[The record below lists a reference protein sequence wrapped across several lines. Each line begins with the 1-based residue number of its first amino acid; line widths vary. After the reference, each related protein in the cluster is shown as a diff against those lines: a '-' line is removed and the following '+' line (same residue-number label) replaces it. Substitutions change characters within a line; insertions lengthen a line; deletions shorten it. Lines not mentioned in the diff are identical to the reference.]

1 LYFGAR
7 PYGNERDL
15 ERFEY
20 TQSVEIRERD
30 PLASDLD
37 HLVRLEFGQSVG
49 DGLAI
54 DAQHVGQVL
63 MRVTCYL
70 MRGVFEFEE
79 QSRKPRRDGLKCGLL
94 LLSFFLDELGAART
108 EAPRGGLWSERP
120 LTELIDFILERFHA
134 PLRSDLPALVELA
147 KKVEDVHAG
156 KPSCPRGIAQHLAHV
171 LVEVEIH
178 LAKEERI
185 LFPLIRAGR
194 GPTALMPIKVM
205 MQEHEDHGVNLRRTR
220 ALTGDLAAPPE
231 ACASWRSLYQGL
243 AQLEADLMEHIHL
256 ENNVLFPRALRE
268 APSEAAL

>member
-1 LYFGAR
+1 VSQTIPTLAEIAVSQPAATQVFMRHGLDFCCHGQRSLADACA
-7 PYGNERDL
+7 ERG
-15 ERFEY
+15 
-20 TQSVEIRERD
+20 ID
-30 PLASDLD
+30 PE
-37 HLVRLEFGQSVG
+37 VV
-49 DGLAI
+49 
-54 DAQHVGQVL
+54 
-63 MRVTCYL
+63 
-70 MRGVFEFEE
+70 
-79 QSRKPRRDGLKCGLL
+79 
-94 LLSFFLDELGAART
+94 LDELGAART